1 MASRQHDSPEKIV
14 AACNSPSRVDGELND
29 AVRLVRENVGP
40 AESLMFHEDDLSRL
54 DGQNRQFVS
63 AIAFDRL
70 PLKLPVVDCRA
81 EVLDSDWVV
90 SERYSI
96 MSHRLKLGGTPYRL
110 VAENRYLSLFTRLE
124 PPSRRA
130 LGAVPEAAV
139 NDFFQILKIS

>member
-1 MASRQHDSPEKIV
+1 
-14 AACNSPSRVDGELND
+14 
-29 AVRLVRENVGP
+29 
-40 AESLMFHEDDLSRL
+40 MFHEDDLSRL

-110 VAENRYLSLFTRLE
+110 VAGNRYLSLFTRLE

-130 LGAVPEAAV
+130 LGSVPEAAV
-139 NDFFQILKIS
+139 DNFFQILKIS